1 MLVTHSPRTAAAL
14 LAGLLALTLGSAVDA
29 AADVQVK
36 SVAAVAD
43 PCDVSRERMKKVG
56 GTLLGSV
63 VGFGVCR
70 LATQIL
76 DPNSRTST
84 KNRISAGCALAGGIV
99 GYTHSAD
106 SARRACEVAQIARRN
121 QLAASFE
128 EVTVAAPAP
137 AAAEVPQP
145 APPSAGGAAPADQ
158 NVVGVT
164 TFAGLGH
171 FESGS
176 ATLTPQARQYFHDVA
191 LQYTFEGQRA
201 SLQQSLA
208 QHGQTQLM
216 KPENLEQLKKDW
228 SEIRIVLVGHTDDT
242 GSDALNAELSE
253 RRAHA
258 VAEVFRDAGV
268 AADKLYYQGAGSSLP
283 IGDNHTEDGRAQNRR
298 VEVIELPAGADV
310 AGYLA
315 LRHPNPDLLRPLPA
329 KAAVAAP
336 SAAAPPPPR
345 KSPAADEWTDQLPAQ
360 AKKPPPASA
369 APATASIDFGGSPA
383 EPRNQS
389 ILTAMGAPAGDNSDW
404 GFVRAAVASEEP
416 IYAAP
421 CTRDDPALNIGLPV
435 KQLSSGAPVYRTNE
449 YLPGFNDAAWLGTVN
464 GQGVGLNHVAI
475 LREGNAPVRDPQ
487 VLVYRDFQ
495 HTGPS
500 APAFS
505 ADSKVK
511 VYIGQKGLLYRIF
524 VQRPTLRCL
533 DVVVPAGGA
542 LDATAG
548 ALYYD
553 SLDRV
558 YAAAYVP
565 ARVRAQ

>member
-1 MLVTHSPRTAAAL
+1 MLVFHCARTGAAIIS
-14 LAGLLALTLGSAVDA
+14 GLLVLTFGTTVDA

-36 SVAAVAD
+36 SVTSVAD

-56 GTLLGSV
+56 GTLLGTV

-84 KNRISAGCALAGGIV
+84 KNRISAGCAVAGGIV
-99 GYTHSAD
+99 GYTRSAD

-128 EVTVAAPAP
+128 EVTVTGPAPAP
-137 AAAEVPQP
+137 AAAPQP
-145 APPSAGGAAPADQ
+145 APPAGGSAAPADQ
-158 NVVGVT
+158 SVIAVT

-176 ATLTPQARQYFHDVA
+176 STLTPQARQYFHDVA

-201 SLQQSLA
+201 SLQHSLTQQGQA
-208 QHGQTQLM
+208 QI
-216 KPENLEQLKKDW
+216 KPQDLEQLKKDW

-336 SAAAPPPPR
+336 SAPALPPPR
-345 KSPAADEWTDQLPAQ
+345 KSSPADEWTDQLPAQ
-360 AKKPPPASA
+360 AKRPPAAA
-369 APATASIDFGGSPA
+369 APATAGIDFGGSPA

-389 ILTAMGAPAGDNSDW
+389 ILTAMGPPAGDKSDW

-421 CTRDDPALNIGLPV
+421 CTRDDPALDIGLPV
-435 KQLSSGAPVYRTNE
+435 KQLSTGAAVYRTNE

-495 HTGPS
+495 HQGPS

-565 ARVRAQ
+565 ARVQAQ